1 MRCFRYHVQHE
12 HTMFCIWQNQQE
24 KPAPA
29 GLPSW
34 DFNNKWQDISWQQ
47 TAPESGMQLPKKTQG
62 LDLFFPL
69 VNDNILGAIKHASCS
84 ELTGQSRV
92 WAVWVGY
99 GGAYDNCDLII
110 SLIPKMY
117 LLSVNSISPGKANK
131 TCGNFAEFHIRIG
144 SNNKE
149 EKQTFLANQFCL
161 C

>member
-1 MRCFRYHVQHE
+1 
-12 HTMFCIWQNQQE
+12 
-24 KPAPA
+24 
-29 GLPSW
+29 
-34 DFNNKWQDISWQQ
+34 
-47 TAPESGMQLPKKTQG
+47 MQLPKKTQG

-84 ELTGQSRV
+84 ELTEQSRV
-92 WAVWVGY
+92 WAVRVGY

-117 LLSVNSISPGKANK
+117 LLSVNSISPDKANK